1 LLHRK
6 ATLGRRKEGV
16 QCRLVRAPP
25 MDGSKDG
32 QAGCTRKP
40 YWGVVKK
47 ACDIDQ
53 YGAPPMDGL
62 MDG

>member
-1 LLHRK
+1 
-6 ATLGRRKEGV
+6 
-16 QCRLVRAPP
+16 